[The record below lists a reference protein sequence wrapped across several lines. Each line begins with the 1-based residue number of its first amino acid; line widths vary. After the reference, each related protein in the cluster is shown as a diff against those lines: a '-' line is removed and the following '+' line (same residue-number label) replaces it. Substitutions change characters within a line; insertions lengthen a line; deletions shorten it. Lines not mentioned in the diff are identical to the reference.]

1 MQEPVRNNPG
11 GLFCGQSIGQGG
23 AMHLEP
29 ATADDLPALHALI
42 ESAYRGDSARA
53 GWSHEADLLDGQR
66 TDLAALA
73 AMLADPAQHLL
84 VLRDND
90 VLRACVTVTDKGTGL
105 AYLGMLTVDPSR
117 QAAGLGRMILAAVE
131 DHAAAHFA
139 ASRIEM
145 TVIAQ
150 RDELIA
156 WYERRGYARTGEQR
170 PFPLDDPRFGL
181 PTRDDLAFVVMEKR
195 L

>member
-1 MQEPVRNNPG
+1 
-11 GLFCGQSIGQGG
+11 
-23 AMHLEP
+23 MHLEP
-29 ATADDLPALHALI
+29 ASPHDLPALHALI

-66 TDLAALA
+66 TDLAALD
-73 AMLADPAQHLL
+73 AMLGDPAQHLL
-84 VLRDND
+84 VLRDNE
-90 VLRACVTVTDKGTGL
+90 VLRACVAVTEKGAGL
-105 AYLGMLTVDPSR
+105 GYIGLLTVDPQR
-117 QAAGLGRMILAAVE
+117 QSAGLGRMILAAAE

-150 RDELIA
+150 REELIA
-156 WYERRGYARTGEQR
+156 WYERRGYARTGETR
-170 PFPLDDPRFGL
+170 PFPAHDPRFGL
-181 PTRDDLAFVVMEKR
+181 PRRDDLVFAVLEKT